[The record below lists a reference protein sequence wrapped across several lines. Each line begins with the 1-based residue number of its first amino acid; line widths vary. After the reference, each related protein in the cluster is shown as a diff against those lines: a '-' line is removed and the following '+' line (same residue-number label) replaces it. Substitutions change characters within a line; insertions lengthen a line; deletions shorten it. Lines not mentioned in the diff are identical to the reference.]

1 MKAMRQ
7 VQKDAIEFLH
17 GKRSDLQR
25 RSAGAVRH
33 PR

>member
-17 GKRSDLQR
+17 GR
-25 RSAGAVRH
+25 RSELANDPLVQ
-33 PR
+33 